1 MNLRAIIKKWAIV
14 SSVGPNK
21 RPYACKPTSKI
32 PTTTTTISSNSRLP
46 AYQKKKLH
54 FEIVF
59 C

>member
-1 MNLRAIIKKWAIV
+1 MNLRAIIKKWAIA

-32 PTTTTTISSNSRLP
+32 PTTTTISYNSRLT

-59 C
+59 F